1 MSESWALPSSLP
13 TDILIITGFKSYC
26 CKGTAATFV
35 PPAFLEATWNTDCT
49 GNCGVNQIKLA
60 LERGECRTGELAYCA
75 KGKCST
81 SKILSLGEW
90 SRALSPASLKLLQI
104 RQGLRGEELPGGQ
117 QASHR
122 QVGTPSHHTVHCNLY
137 QGARRLPTMVQRPI
151 QQAGGLPSQ
160 RSMIASAGH
169 ILCLT
174 FFGL

>member
-75 KGKCST
+75 KGVK
-81 SKILSLGEW
+81 LSDIPNIRDPDRTGEAPK
-90 SRALSPASLKLLQI
+90 R
-104 RQGLRGEELPGGQ
+104 
-117 QASHR
+117 
-122 QVGTPSHHTVHCNLY
+122 
-137 QGARRLPTMVQRPI
+137 
-151 QQAGGLPSQ
+151 SQ
-160 RSMIASAGH
+160 KVLDFEDSVTR
-169 ILCLT
+169 
-174 FFGL
+174 